1 MDDMISKI
9 SELLSDP
16 AQAEKIKQI
25 AGSLAGMGSGN
36 GTVETPSF
44 SETASEENDPPSV
57 PVSSFSSGNSDNMLS
72 SLFGSGNDLSSD
84 RMSRN
89 IALLHAITPYL
100 RPSRASKISSAIKAI
115 QIIDIL
121 SKAR

>member
-1 MDDMISKI
+1 MDDMISRI

-25 AGSLAGMGSGN
+25 AASL
-36 GTVETPSF
+36 
-44 SETASEENDPPSV
+44 
-57 PVSSFSSGNSDNMLS
+57 SDNGGSDDGSSVNAFSDTSADGKEFSDSRFSQPASTDMLS
-72 SLFGSGNDLSSD
+72 SLFNSSNGFSGD

-89 IALLHAITPYL
+89 ITLLNAIAPYL

>member
-1 MDDMISKI
+1 MLMDDMISRI

-25 AGSLAGMGSGN
+25 AASL
-36 GTVETPSF
+36 
-44 SETASEENDPPSV
+44 
-57 PVSSFSSGNSDNMLS
+57 SDNGGSDDGSSVNAFSDTSADGKEFSDSRFSQPASTDMLS
-72 SLFGSGNDLSSD
+72 SLFNSSNGFSGD

-89 IALLHAITPYL
+89 ITLLNAIAPYL

>member
-1 MDDMISKI
+1 MDDMISRI

-25 AGSLAGMGSGN
+25 AASLADSGGGDGGSSVN
-36 GTVETPSF
+36 AF
-44 SETASEENDPPSV
+44 SDTSTAEKE
-57 PVSSFSSGNSDNMLS
+57 FSDSRFSQSASTDMLS
-72 SLFGSGNDLSSD
+72 SLFSSSDSFSSD

-89 IALLHAITPYL
+89 ITLLNAITPYL